1 MRGTLHMT
9 IQCFK
14 NPENASGTSRID
26 AEAYLY
32 GRPEAKLPHGG

>member
-1 MRGTLHMT
+1 MT

-14 NPENASGTSRID
+14 NPENASGTSLTN

-32 GRPEAKLPHGG
+32 GRPESKASHG